1 MEEPIDIATLPST
14 IPLFPLPGATLLPRC
29 SLPLNIFEPRY
40 LKMVGDAAAGHKLIG
55 MVQPL
60 QGLLDGEKPELF
72 TIGCAGHIEHMQ
84 NTDDGRIEIMLR
96 GVTRFVIKT
105 ELETT
110 TPYRQAIV
118 DFDTYESD
126 LDVPKHDCAINRST
140 LLTSLSNY
148 LEKRGLSAD
157 YTGIEGA
164 PDEVL
169 VNTLSMIIP
178 FVPSEKQALLE
189 ANDIKTRNDMLL
201 SLLEMASASYTS
213 APDSERH

>member
-1 MEEPIDIATLPST
+1 MEDPIDIAALPST

-40 LKMVGDAAAGHKLIG
+40 LKMVSDVATSHKLIG

-60 QGLLDGEKPELF
+60 HGVLDGEKPELF
-72 TIGCAGHIEHMQ
+72 SIGCAGRIEHMQ
-84 NTDDGRIEIMLR
+84 NTDDGRVELMLR
-96 GVTRFVIKT
+96 GVARFVLAT

-110 TPYRQAIV
+110 TPYRQALV
-118 DFDTYESD
+118 DFEPYEDD
-126 LDVPKHDCAINRST
+126 LDTPEHNSNINRST
-140 LLTSLSNY
+140 LLTSLADY

-157 YTGIEGA
+157 YSGIEGA
-164 PDEVL
+164 PDEIL

-189 ANDIKTRNDMLL
+189 AGDIKARNDMLL
-201 SLLEMASASYTS
+201 SLLEMASASYSS
-213 APDSERH
+213 APDIEHH